1 MPHAIFTIDTRQAK
15 IKEEAIYSKIT
26 MESEAA
32 NADIRSKAWLS

>member
-1 MPHAIFTIDTRQAK
+1 MPNAIFTFNSRQAE

-32 NADIRSKAWLS
+32 KADIRAWEWLL